1 MANCSLTHDS
11 PGVLAA
17 GLRLTRQPILVE
29 VRATGSARFVVLV
42 PARAEVG
49 FAVTIGNTMERDKF
63 QALVEQALD
72 GLPEPFR
79 ERLTNVAI
87 IVEDLPPAGIEN
99 QGILLGLFH
108 GIPRTEKSVFYSS
121 PPDHIFL
128 YQKNIEAIS
137 RSEADVRREIRET
150 LLHEVGHYFGLSEE
164 ELRGF

>member
-1 MANCSLTHDS
+1 
-11 PGVLAA
+11 
-17 GLRLTRQPILVE
+17 
-29 VRATGSARFVVLV
+29 
-42 PARAEVG
+42 
-49 FAVTIGNTMERDKF
+49 MERDKF
-63 QALVEQALD
+63 EALVEQALD
-72 GLPEPFR
+72 DLPPAFR

-137 RSEADVRREIRET
+137 RTEADVRRQIHAT
-150 LLHEVGHYFGLSEE
+150 LLHEVGHYFGLSEA
-164 ELRGF
+164 ELRGY